1 MGGVIF
7 EETVNERRTANAVRD
22 EVRRRIAAREWDREA
37 VAGRLG
43 LVPAGLDALLRR
55 RWTLEEAFRVAEAV
69 GIDFRGTL
77 AVVERHA
84 A

>member
-1 MGGVIF
+1 VGSGGRRG
-7 EETVNERRTANAVRD
+7 ETR
-22 EVRRRIAAREWDREA
+22 AR
-37 VAGRLG
+37 AG
-43 LVPAGLDALLRR
+43 GLDALLRR